1 MDLAVLVLDM
11 LNSFPPMNSNKII
24 MDIQKQTYAIETT
37 ASNAQLEG
45 RERLLN
51 SFLRSPLPKEDLL
64 FNLGLYTRSSLLVKF
79 IVMYETYQK
88 FVNIPGAIMEFGTWW
103 GQNLVLLENLR
114 AILEPFNK
122 QRKIIGFDTF
132 SGYPKPSAT
141 DGNSAVWQEG
151 SYATSTEYMQHLND
165 LLQTHE
171 TSNVLGHVNG
181 QHELVKGDVCETV
194 PAFFSAHPETIVAFA
209 YFDMG
214 LYEPTKVALETIKP
228 HLVSG
233 SVILL
238 DELTWSE
245 APGEA
250 LAFKEV
256 FKPSE
261 YHIEKVK
268 LYPSKTLLTF
278 K

>member
-1 MDLAVLVLDM
+1 
-11 LNSFPPMNSNKII
+11 

-37 ASNAQLEG
+37 ASDAQLAG
-45 RERLLN
+45 REELLRN
-51 SFLRSPLPKEDLL
+51 FLHSPLPKEDLL

-79 IVMYETYQK
+79 IVMYEIYQK
-88 FVNIPGAIMEFGTWW
+88 FVHIPGAVMEFGTWW

-132 SGYPKPSAT
+132 SGYPKPGQA
-141 DGNSAVWQEG
+141 DGDSAVWQEG
-151 SYATSTEYMQHLND
+151 SYSTSAEYLQHLTD
-165 LLQTHE
+165 LLKIHE
-171 TSNVLGHVNG
+171 RSNVLGHVNG
-181 QHELVKGDVCETV
+181 QHQLIKGDVCQTV
-194 PAFFSAHPETIVAFA
+194 PAYFEEYPETIVAFA

-214 LYEPTKVALETIKP
+214 LYAPTKVALETIKP

-233 SVILL
+233 SIILL

-256 FKPSE
+256 FKSNE
-261 YHIEKVK
+261 YQIEKVK
-268 LYPSKTLLTF
+268 LYPSKTILTF